1 MKKVTLIRLKHD
13 DREQFIKENQEAFKY
28 GALEEFGRRGDHFEE
43 EGEIISRATIEKSID
58 SGEAYRIM

>member
-1 MKKVTLIRLKHD
+1 MKHD
-13 DREQFIKENQEAFKY
+13 DGEQFIKENQEAFKY

-43 EGEIISRATIEKSID
+43 EGEIISRATIKKSID